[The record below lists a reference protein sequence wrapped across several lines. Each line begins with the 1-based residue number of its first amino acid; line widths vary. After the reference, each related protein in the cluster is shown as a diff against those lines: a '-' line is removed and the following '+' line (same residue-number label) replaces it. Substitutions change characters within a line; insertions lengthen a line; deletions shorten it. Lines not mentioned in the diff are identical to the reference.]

1 VEKTLWKLALW
12 RFARVV
18 LTEMK
23 GKRVVTTFPISLH
36 GSEMLVKTQTVLETK
51 SHHRKESNG
60 KRIEMKWEVRVHK
73 DT

>member
-1 VEKTLWKLALW
+1 MEKTLWKLAFG

-36 GSEMLVKTQTVLETK
+36 RSRRVVKTKNSTEEWRQ
-51 SHHRKESNG
+51 SHHSRGRGVGVIQYKT
-60 KRIEMKWEVRVHK
+60 MKWGG
-73 DT
+73 